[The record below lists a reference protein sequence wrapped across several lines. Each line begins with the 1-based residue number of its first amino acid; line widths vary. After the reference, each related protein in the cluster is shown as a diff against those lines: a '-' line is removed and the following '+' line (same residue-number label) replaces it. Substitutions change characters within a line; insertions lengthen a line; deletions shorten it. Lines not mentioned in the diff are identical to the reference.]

1 MTGMATSDDEL
12 TGTNLDGV
20 EILLCSD
27 GMGHFFRRGC
37 DRPACGAFVFI
48 TGEEHPADDRAEY
61 VCHACVLAFT
71 PS

>member
-1 MTGMATSDDEL
+1 MTTPNDEL

-27 GMGHFFRRGC
+27 GFGHFFREGC
-37 DRPACGAFVFI
+37 DRPACGALVFV
-48 TGEEHPADDRAEY
+48 TGGEHPADDDAEY
-61 VCHACVLAFT
+61 VCDACVLAFT